1 MQLITVKLATPNNKS
16 PILLGHQGENLAT
29 TVQFDIAAWVEEY
42 GNGTVSLL
50 NQRKGEMPYPV
61 TVAHEDSI
69 VTWNITNVD
78 TGISGTGWC
87 ELQYY
92 VGDVLVKSDTWMTK
106 VEKALGDAGDV
117 PEPWEGFLDE
127 VSELASDA
135 QEAADRAEE
144 SIAKLPYPNEETGTW
159 WLWDAESGA
168 YVDSGVSYG
177 GGSGIPPGGATGQ
190 YLVKQSDA
198 VGDAAWSSLPLYDGA
213 YEVTP
218 LVNADTIMQTS
229 GTYLDRNVVVQA
241 IPYQEVSNLSGG
253 KTATIGGNE
262 NG

>member
-1 MQLITVKLATPNNKS
+1 MRIICATAATMV
-16 PILLGHQGENLAT
+16 IGRRGENLAT
-29 TVQFDIAAWVEEY
+29 RVRFPTASWVETY
-42 GNGTVSLL
+42 GDGTFQLL
-50 NQRKGEMPYPV
+50 VQRPNEDTPYPAALVSDGDNICWDV
-61 TVAHEDSI
+61 TSA
-69 VTWNITNVD
+69 D
-78 TGISGTGWC
+78 TAIAGLGKC

-92 VGDVLVKSDTWMTK
+92 VGDVLAKSVIYQTRVMESLD
-106 VEKALGDAGDV
+106 AAGDV
-117 PEPWEGFLDE
+117 PEPYESWVEQVLQAG
-127 VSELASDA
+127 ADA
-135 QEAADRAEE
+135 QEAAEAAEE
-144 SIAKLPYPNEETGTW
+144 ALGKLPYPSEETGTW
-159 WLWDAESGA
+159 WLWDAESGT

-177 GGSGIPPGGATGQ
+177 GGSGLPPGGATGQ